1 MVLKNVF
8 WIATQC
14 ARTLSDVNKIKIPVL
29 VSLFF
34 PLSPSFALPEDIR

>member
-1 MVLKNVF
+1 MVLKNIF
-8 WIATQC
+8 CIATQC
-14 ARTLSDVNKIKIPVL
+14 ARTFNDNKIKIPVL